1 MRMKNNEVINVFL
14 NRSGKAENHTQNL
27 YIDDYGILWNYY
39 TPIACFYKDTLYL
52 NATKYSVTTSKHQN
66 NIRRC
71 YSDCIEIT
79 ESDIR
84 KIVQDVIEEIHEA
97 RRIGNM

>member
-1 MRMKNNEVINVFL
+1 MKNNEVINVFL

-39 TPIACFYKDTLYL
+39 TPIACFYKGTLYL

-66 NIRRC
+66 YIRRNAVV
-71 YSDCIEIT
+71 T
-79 ESDIR
+79 EVNESELRDL
-84 KIVQDVIEEIHEA
+84 VFA
-97 RRIGNM
+97 LNY

>member
-39 TPIACFYKDTLYL
+39 TPIACFYKGTLYL

-66 NIRRC
+66 YIRRNAVV
-71 YSDCIEIT
+71 T
-79 ESDIR
+79 EVNESELRDL
-84 KIVQDVIEEIHEA
+84 VFA
-97 RRIGNM
+97 LNY